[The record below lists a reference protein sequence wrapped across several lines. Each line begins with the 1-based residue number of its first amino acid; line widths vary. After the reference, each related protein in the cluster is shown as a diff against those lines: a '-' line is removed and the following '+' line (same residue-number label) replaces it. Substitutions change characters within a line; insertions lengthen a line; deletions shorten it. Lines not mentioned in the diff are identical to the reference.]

1 MAFAWKST
9 KILVALAGIKAN
21 RILDFQSTKN
31 CHQEDGLFFVSN
43 DPFQPPSYLKSPVLH
58 WSSLAEQDLQTNV
71 AKVSIDL
78 FEYTAVGIIQS

>member
-9 KILVALAGIKAN
+9 KTLVALAGIKAN
-21 RILDFQSTKN
+21 GILDIQSTKN

-43 DPFQPPSYLKSPVLH
+43 DPFQPPSYLKSSVLH

>member
-1 MAFAWKST
+1 MYVIFSVAKVTEYQDCHLLINFKGSRRVVMAFAWKST

-58 WSSLAEQDLQTNV
+58 
-71 AKVSIDL
+71 
-78 FEYTAVGIIQS
+78 